1 MPGTARYASL
11 DIGSNTVRLFVAE
24 KNNGGCREIHSS
36 QVITRLSEGLH
47 DAGNLSRQA
56 IDRTVRGLEQLIADA
71 ERFRPFKIAAIA
83 THALRQADNK
93 KEFEDTFRR
102 TLGFGIK
109 IISWEEEARLS
120 LKGMET
126 VIKTA
131 RPVLLFD
138 IGGGSTEF
146 IYRASDGKISMVGTH
161 LGVVRLCE
169 TWIKKAP
176 LVQSEYSGLEKY
188 LEGEIGRVAEQ
199 LETESGFLLVGTAGT
214 VTSMAAIH
222 LNMREYDPRKINNCV
237 LSVAVLEEMS
247 ARVGAMTIEERGE
260 LPSLQDGR
268 EDLII
273 PGFAIVLAVMKGFGA
288 DSLLVSDAGL
298 REGALAGAMDGTLEG
313 AVI

>member
-1 MPGTARYASL
+1 MSEAERYASL
-11 DIGSNTVRLFVAE
+11 DIGSNTVRLLVAE
-24 KNNGGCREIHSS
+24 KDNGDCREIHSS

-47 DAGNLSRQA
+47 DAGKLSSNA
-56 IDRTVRGLEQLIADA
+56 IDRTVRGLEKLIADA

-102 TLGFGIK
+102 TLGFGIE
-109 IISWEEEARLS
+109 IISWEEEAQLS

-146 IYRASDGKISMVGTH
+146 IYRGSDGKISMVGTH

-176 LVQSEYSGLEKY
+176 LVQSEYANLGKY
-188 LEGEIGRVAEQ
+188 LEGEIARVTEQ

-222 LNMREYDPRKINNCV
+222 LNMREYDPRRINNCV
-237 LSVAVLEEMS
+237 LSAAVLEEMR
-247 ARVGAMTIEERGE
+247 AKIGAMTIEERGK
-260 LPSLQDGR
+260 LPSLKNGR

-273 PGFAIVLAVMKGFGA
+273 PGFAVVLAVMKGFGA
-288 DSLLVSDAGL
+288 DSLVVSDAGL
-298 REGALAGAMDGTLEG
+298 REGALAGVVDGTLEG
-313 AVI
+313 AII

>member
-1 MPGTARYASL
+1 MPGTERYASL
-11 DIGSNTVRLFVAE
+11 DIGSNTVRLLVAE
-24 KNNGGCREIHSS
+24 KHNGGYRKIHSS
-36 QVITRLSEGLH
+36 QVITRLSESLH
-47 DAGNLSRQA
+47 DTGQLSRQA
-56 IDRTVRGLEQLIADA
+56 IDRTVSGLEKLIADA

-83 THALRQADNK
+83 THALRQAENK
-93 KEFEDTFRR
+93 KEFEETFRR
-102 TLGFGIK
+102 KLGFGIK
-109 IISWEEEARLS
+109 IVSWEEEAQLS

-126 VIKTA
+126 VIKTD

-169 TWIKKAP
+169 TWITKSP
-176 LVQSEYSGLEKY
+176 LVQSEYANLGKY
-188 LEGEIGRVAEQ
+188 LEGEIGQVTKKLA
-199 LETESGFLLVGTAGT
+199 TESGFLLVGTAGT

-237 LSVAVLEEMS
+237 LSVAVLEDML
-247 ARVGAMTIEERGE
+247 AKTGAMTIEKRGK
-260 LPSLQDGR
+260 LPSLKNGR

-273 PGFAIVLAVMKGFGA
+273 PGFAVVLSVMKVFGA
-288 DSLLVSDAGL
+288 DSLIVSDAGL
-298 REGALAGAMDGTLEG
+298 REGALAGLMDGTLEG